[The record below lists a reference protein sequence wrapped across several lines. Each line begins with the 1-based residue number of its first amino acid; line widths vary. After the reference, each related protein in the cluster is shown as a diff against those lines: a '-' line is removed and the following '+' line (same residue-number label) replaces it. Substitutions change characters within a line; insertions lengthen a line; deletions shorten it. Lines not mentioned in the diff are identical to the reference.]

1 MARGPVYSGL
11 VNLWP
16 VTKSVQTRTI
26 VFSMV
31 FVRRAK
37 KPRTP
42 MGPVSPW
49 LIWQGTSYLT
59 VNGVPRATLP
69 LFVE

>member
-1 MARGPVYSGL
+1 MARGPVYAGL

-16 VTKSVQTRTI
+16 VTKSVHTRTI
-26 VFSMV
+26 VFSMG
-31 FVRRAK
+31 FGRREK
-37 KPRTP
+37 KPRTS

-59 VNGVPRATLP
+59 VNRVPRATLP
-69 LFVE
+69 LFVK